1 MLYQTYKR
9 EFVKNVLCSK
19 FKINR
24 SKAVEMY
31 RKLMPKVEFVN
42 EKRCFVHIRMLL
54 AILYIFHTQLRQK
67 GMLN

>member
-9 EFVKNVLCSK
+9 KFVKNVLCSK
-19 FKINR
+19 LKINR

-31 RKLMPKVEFVN
+31 RKLMKIEFVN

-54 AILYIFHTQLRQK
+54 TILYIFHTQLRQK